1 MKTLA
6 LKLTGIAIAA
16 GAITIGSASLAHA
29 EERVIVNVPFA
40 FIVGDR
46 QLPAGKYIVKD
57 VSEGPDVLAIQSTDG
72 RKVVCAMTIPASVK
86 DSATQPELIFEK
98 FSSHYFL
105 SRILPEDGGER
116 EIILSPAL
124 MEREIVR
131 TRDGA
136 GN

>member
-1 MKTLA
+1 MKSVL
-6 LKLTGIAIAA
+6 LKCAAVVVAA
-16 GAITIGSASLAHA
+16 GAITIGSAALAHA

-46 QLPAGKYIVKD
+46 QLPAGNYVVKD
-57 VSEGPDVLAIQSTDG
+57 VSEGSGVLAIQSTDG
-72 RKVVCAMTIPASVK
+72 RKVVCTMTIPTSMNDTAS
-86 DSATQPELIFEK
+86 QPELIFEK
-98 FSSHYFL
+98 FSNHYFL

-131 TRDGA
+131 ARDSA